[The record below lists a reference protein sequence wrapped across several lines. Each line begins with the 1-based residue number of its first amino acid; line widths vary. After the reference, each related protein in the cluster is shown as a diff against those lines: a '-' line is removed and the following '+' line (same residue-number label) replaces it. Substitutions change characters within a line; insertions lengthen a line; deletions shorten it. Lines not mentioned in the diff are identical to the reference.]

1 MVTTFSRRSRR
12 FGLLAGAALSLSLF
26 GGAIAEPAQA
36 SVLATCNG
44 LPVTDWVQE
53 GVTFIGSGVI
63 EGTPASDRIIAT
75 GASTICGRGDSDE
88 IDGSEQIDW
97 VSGGPGDD
105 VIDGRG
111 GADTLFGNE
120 NEDTIEGNDGDD
132 TLRGG
137 DHDDVLS
144 GGDNNDVLH
153 CGLGEH
159 DDADGGSQDVNSQDE
174 LVSSTNHG
182 CETFSDVP

>member
-1 MVTTFSRRSRR
+1 M
-12 FGLLAGAALSLSLF
+12 AALSLSLF

-36 SVLATCNG
+36 SPLSTCNG
-44 LPVTDWVQE
+44 QPISQQVQP

-63 EGTPASDRIIAT
+63 EGTSQRDIIIAT
-75 GASTICGRGDSDE
+75 GASTICGRGGNDE
-88 IDGSEQIDW
+88 IDGSEQVDW

-111 GADTLFGNE
+111 GSDILFGNE

-144 GGDNNDVLH
+144 GGDNNDDLH

-159 DDADGGSQDVNSQDE
+159 DDADGGSQDVNNQDE

-182 CETFSDVP
+182 CESFSDVP